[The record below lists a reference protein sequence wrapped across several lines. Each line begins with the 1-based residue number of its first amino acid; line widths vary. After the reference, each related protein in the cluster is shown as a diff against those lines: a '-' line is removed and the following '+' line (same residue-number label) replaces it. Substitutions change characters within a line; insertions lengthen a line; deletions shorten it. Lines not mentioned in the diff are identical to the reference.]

1 MFTFTSVNLKQKEM
15 KTIKFK
21 HSIETFFAMS
31 LFILFSSITLT
42 SCNDDDDMDIMQNP
56 PSDIVSVLDQITN
69 SPEAYMTDETKSASL
84 KVKKPKFKHLRQA
97 LVKAGLVSTVASNEL
112 TVFAPTDEA
121 FEMLFDQLGIDGIDD
136 LTAEQLTP
144 ILLYHVVGGKVMS
157 GSLTDGFVGTV
168 NGAAIQVDLSDG
180 VHINDS
186 EVIIADLHAAN
197 GVIHIIDAVLLPP
210 TMNLVETAL
219 SYDPEFS
226 ILVQAVVKAG
236 LQETLASGGP
246 FTVFAPT
253 NDAFVALLAELG
265 LPDLDAIPIETLTNV
280 LMYHVVSGRVY
291 SSDLVSGD
299 VMSLNGTFSVDT
311 STLTITDGQS
321 REANLIP
328 SLLNVQAT
336 NGVIHVI
343 EKVILP

>member
-1 MFTFTSVNLKQKEM
+1 M
-15 KTIKFK
+15 KTFRFK
-21 HSIETFFAMS
+21 HSIQTFLAMS
-31 LFILFSSITLT
+31 LFILFSSMSLI
-42 SCNDDDDMDIMQNP
+42 SCNDDDDSDMMQTP
-56 PSDIVSVLDQITN
+56 VEDIVSVLEQITN
-69 SPEAYMTDETKSASL
+69 SPETYMTDETKSASL
-84 KVKKPKFKHLRQA
+84 KAKKPKFKYLRQA

-121 FEMLFDQLGIDGIDD
+121 FEMLFDQLGINGIDD

-144 ILLYHVVGGKVMS
+144 ILLYHVVAGKVMS
-157 GSLTDGFVGTV
+157 SALSDGFVETV

-180 VHINDS
+180 VLINNA

-197 GVIHIIDAVLLPP
+197 GVIHIINKVLLPP

-219 SYDPEFS
+219 SHDPEFS
-226 ILVQAVVKAG
+226 ILVQAVIKTG
-236 LQETLASGGP
+236 LQETLATGGP

-253 NDAFVALLAELG
+253 NDAFAALLNELG
-265 LPDLDAIPIETLTNV
+265 ASDLDAIPVETLIEV
-280 LMYHVVSGRVY
+280 LKYHLVPGRVY

-299 VMSLNGTFSVDT
+299 VTTLNGTFSIDT
-311 STLTITDGQS
+311 STLKITDGQA

-343 EKVILP
+343 DKVILP